1 MKYWE
6 RRNYIE
12 TDSKVERISVGKHEE
27 RNKDGQTNWISQQE
41 EGDVWREKTSI
52 LNKAARCYLLD
63 KQSLMHTSCHEDA

>member
-1 MKYWE
+1 M
-6 RRNYIE
+6 
-12 TDSKVERISVGKHEE
+12 GKHEE